1 MIEDGKKDRLSKD
14 SNIYLVTK
22 SKMQTSSIL
31 GRIVK
36 PLLRSLLPRRTIK
49 RSSDENQVGDDRW
62 VVRWIPFLWCI
73 LVWDGC
79 DQEQASNAAKSYSG
93 YIPKEFTSKY
103 LIQANTSGFLF
114 AFIHWLDCLSVF
126 SSVSRSLKIAR
137 GAAVSWYLSPKSQ
150 NTHTHKQKLNDFKE
164 VHRDHSLVVA
174 VTGQLQHGHLNHNP
188 LAVLRLRIME

>member
-49 RSSDENQVGDDRW
+49 RSSDENQVGDDRQGLLD
-62 VVRWIPFLWCI
+62 PFP
-73 LVWDGC
+73 LVYPCLGR
-79 DQEQASNAAKSYSG
+79 NAAKSYSG

>member
-1 MIEDGKKDRLSKD
+1 MIEDRKKDSSLSKD

-49 RSSDENQVGDDRW
+49 RSSDETRQAMI
-62 VVRWIPFLWCI
+62 VRVCWIPILRCI

-79 DQEQASNAAKSYSG
+79 NQEPASNAAKSFSG
-93 YIPKEFTSKY
+93 YIPKEFPSKY

-114 AFIHWLDCLSVF
+114 AFIHWHDCLSVF

-137 GAAVSWYLSPKSQ
+137 GAAVSWYLAPKSQ
-150 NTHTHKQKLNDFKE
+150 NTHTQTSK
-164 VHRDHSLVVA
+164 S
-174 VTGQLQHGHLNHNP
+174 
-188 LAVLRLRIME
+188 